1 LALLHRRETLHG
13 RNVNGSLPRG
23 LMEACVFLVDL
34 FRKQA
39 RGRTPYE
46 GFEQIILCILV
57 FIISVIIVYALILV
71 IITVADDFRAGI
83 VYMETGAMKD
93 TFGLILTVIILLEFN
108 HSIVL
113 AIRQRSGAVQVRII
127 VLITIIV
134 LARKLVLLDYVATSG
149 ETLLGLGGLALA
161 LGGLYWLIS
170 DREQP
175 RRSRTVER
183 TRLCRDRQHQR
194 RHARDS

>member
-1 LALLHRRETLHG
+1 MFLL
-13 RNVNGSLPRG
+13 
-23 LMEACVFLVDL
+23 DL

-71 IITVADDFRAGI
+71 IITLADDFRAGI

-93 TFGLILTVIILLEFN
+93 AFGLILTVIILLEFN

-134 LARKLVLLDYVATSG
+134 LAGSSCCWITPQRAERRYWDLVVSPLLWVG
-149 ETLLGLGGLALA
+149 CIG
-161 LGGLYWLIS
+161 
-170 DREQP
+170 
-175 RRSRTVER
+175 
-183 TRLCRDRQHQR
+183 
-194 RHARDS
+194 

>member
-1 LALLHRRETLHG
+1 MQDKVWTWRCATGMTHWLARSSTAERR
-13 RNVNGSLPRG
+13 SG
-23 LMEACVFLVDL
+23 LMEISVFLLDL

-46 GFEQIILCILV
+46 GFEQVILGILV
-57 FIISVIIVYALILV
+57 FIISIIIIYALILV
-71 IITVADDFRAGI
+71 IITLADDFRAGL
-83 VYMETGAMKD
+83 VYMESGAMKD

-113 AIRQRSGAVQVRII
+113 AIRQGSGAVQVRII

-134 LARKLVLLDYVATSG
+134 LARKLVLLDYTTTSA
-149 ETLLGLGGLALA
+149 ETLAGLGGLALS
-161 LGGLYWLIS
+161 LGGLYWLIA

-175 RRSRTVER
+175 RRGSSQTVDSP
-183 TRLCRDRQHQR
+183 TLGCDR
-194 RHARDS
+194 

>member
-1 LALLHRRETLHG
+1 MFLL
-13 RNVNGSLPRG
+13 
-23 LMEACVFLVDL
+23 DL

-46 GFEQIILCILV
+46 GFEQVILGTLV
-57 FIISVIIVYALILV
+57 FIISIIIVYALILV
-71 IITVADDFRAGI
+71 IITLVDDFRTGI

-134 LARKLVLLDYVATSG
+134 LARKLVLLDYAVTSM
-149 ETLLGLGGLALA
+149 ETLLGLGGLALS
-161 LGGLYWLIS
+161 LGGLYWLIGER
-170 DREQP
+170 DQP
-175 RRSRTVER
+175 RRGSRQTVE
-183 TRLCRDRQHQR
+183 
-194 RHARDS
+194 